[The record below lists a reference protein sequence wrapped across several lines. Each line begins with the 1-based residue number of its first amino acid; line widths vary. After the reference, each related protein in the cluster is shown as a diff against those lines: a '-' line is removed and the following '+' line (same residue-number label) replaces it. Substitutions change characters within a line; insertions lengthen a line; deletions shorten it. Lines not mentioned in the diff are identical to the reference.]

1 MSSSYI
7 LAHHFNIKLM
17 SKTYEMYLNKAQTLI
32 DGLKKNLNVVS
43 DYGINQE
50 DLRKLEQAVQ
60 EAGKLNEDVDRRRAE
75 LNLVVPQANK
85 KLAEI
90 KVAMND
96 MKRIV
101 KHRVDP
107 LRWTDFGVL
116 DKTNAPFESLD
127 LRLSM
132 GRFLLSQPLIL
143 DEVFL

>member
-1 MSSSYI
+1 MQGTSYI

-60 EAGKLNEDVDRRRAE
+60 EAEKLNEDVDRRRAE
-75 LNLVVPQANK
+75 LNLVVLQANK

-116 DKTNAPFESLD
+116 DK
-127 LRLSM
+127 R
-132 GRFLLSQPLIL
+132 
-143 DEVFL
+143 

>member
-1 MSSSYI
+1 MQGTSYI

-96 MKRIV
+96 ISLV
-101 KHRVDP
+101 LTCHLSLCFVSC
-107 LRWTDFGVL
+107 L
-116 DKTNAPFESLD
+116 DKGIALA
-127 LRLSM
+127 
-132 GRFLLSQPLIL
+132 GRRRCLGWTKALP
-143 DEVFL
+143 